1 MRGLGLADNV
11 IEELWFGD
19 DDPNHSTEEASRSLA
34 ASVAQLEGLKPFPAV
49 AQRMMELVSDP
60 EVRIEDVS
68 RLVQNDPAI
77 AGKTVRLANS
87 ALYRVGQP
95 VETIDQ
101 AIMRLGLT
109 TLNQMVTALAVV
121 GMFRDSKG
129 LGRDIRDHCV
139 GTAAVGRALARRKNW
154 YGHGQVFMA
163 GLMHDLGQLLCMQTG
178 ELVYE
183 DIPEDRFGAD
193 KTHVYEREVL
203 GYDHAVLGG
212 HVLRSWK
219 IPDPVPKA
227 VAWHHQPARGYE
239 VGGDIGLLVAYTRIA
254 DRIDHLMTEEVT
266 PSAELLE
273 TLANDSAS
281 TYAGISAND
290 FDLHW
295 DAMLEA
301 RKDALAMFT

>member
-1 MRGLGLADNV
+1 MGGLGLADNV

-19 DDPNHSTEEASRSLA
+19 DDPNRSTEEASRSLA
-34 ASVAQLEGLKPFPAV
+34 ASVAQLQGLKPFPAV
-49 AQRMMELVSDP
+49 AQRMMNLVSDP
-60 EVRIEDVS
+60 DVRIDDVS

-95 VETIDQ
+95 VDTIDQ

-121 GMFRDSKG
+121 GMFRDSTG

-139 GTAAVGRALARRKNW
+139 GTAAIGRALARRKNW
-154 YGHGQVFMA
+154 YGHGQVFMT
-163 GLMHDLGQLLCMQTG
+163 GLMHDLGQLLSMQTG
-178 ELVYE
+178 ELVYD
-183 DIPEDRFGAD
+183 DIPAERHGPD

-203 GYDHAVLGG
+203 GYDHAVLGA
-212 HVLRSWK
+212 HVLRGWR
-219 IPDPVPKA
+219 IPDPVPQA

-239 VGGDIGLLVAYTRIA
+239 AGGDIGLLVAYTRVA
-254 DRIDHLMTEEVT
+254 DRVDHLIRQETAVG
-266 PSAELLE
+266 PDLFA
-273 TLANDSAS
+273 TLANDAAAS
-281 TYAGISAND
+281 YAGISAND

-295 DAMLEA
+295 DTMVEA
-301 RKDALAMFT
+301 RIDALAMFI